1 MKYKVRMFL
10 FVVLVE
16 NEPSMIDYLSAER
29 IDRKR
34 VPIPNTTG
42 QGFIKFSLGADD
54 FEAQEPV
61 NESM

>member
-1 MKYKVRMFL
+1 
-10 FVVLVE
+10 
-16 NEPSMIDYLSAER
+16 MIDDLSAER

-34 VPIPNTTG
+34 VPTPNTTG